1 MTKWAVKGI
10 IVPMYIPTQE
20 ERYSRVAWY
29 TMLMCLVI
37 PSGVVH
43 WAYLKGTDNLLD
55 CAMAFLQ
62 PMAHLL
68 AGIGLLNGAAYLVST
83 VIHAL
88 AFFWLVK
95 RCKWTAKKKL
105 TAVVTWGMA
114 TAFVWRLMIFHYYH
128 QLLN

>member
-1 MTKWAVKGI
+1 
-10 IVPMYIPTQE
+10 
-20 ERYSRVAWY
+20 
-29 TMLMCLVI
+29 
-37 PSGVVH
+37 
-43 WAYLKGTDNLLD
+43 
-55 CAMAFLQ
+55 MAFLQ